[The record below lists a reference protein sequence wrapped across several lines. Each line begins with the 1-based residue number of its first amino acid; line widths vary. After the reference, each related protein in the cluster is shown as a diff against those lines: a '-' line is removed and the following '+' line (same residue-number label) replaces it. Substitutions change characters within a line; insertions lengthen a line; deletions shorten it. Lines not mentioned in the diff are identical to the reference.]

1 MLLDI
6 NMIPEKMQ
14 ELILLYHIINDSY
27 NEEMTLSF
35 YDTEYNLYDMIGR
48 YKELMEE
55 FLEPYALK

>member
-1 MLLDI
+1 
-6 NMIPEKMQ
+6 MIPEKMQ